1 MLKEGDKNT
10 SFFFHEKASR
20 RKARNIV
27 SRIKDEHGCWC
38 EKEGDIELVFVSYFE
53 QIFQTQDNIDAELV
67 TSLVRPSMTSELNP
81 MLTKRIA
88 GEEVYAAHQQMHPT
102 KAPGPDEGLSVLIG
116 DREER
121 KLIHGIKVSYTAPT
135 ISHFFFAD
143 DNLLFV
149 RATQEEADQ
158 VLQLLQ
164 DYELA
169 SG

>member
-1 MLKEGDKNT
+1 M
-10 SFFFHEKASR
+10 
-20 RKARNIV
+20 
-27 SRIKDEHGCWC
+27 
-38 EKEGDIELVFVSYFE
+38 
-53 QIFQTQDNIDAELV
+53 
-67 TSLVRPSMTSELNP
+67 
-81 MLTKRIA
+81 
-88 GEEVYAAHQQMHPT
+88 
-102 KAPGPDEGLSVLIG
+102 LIG